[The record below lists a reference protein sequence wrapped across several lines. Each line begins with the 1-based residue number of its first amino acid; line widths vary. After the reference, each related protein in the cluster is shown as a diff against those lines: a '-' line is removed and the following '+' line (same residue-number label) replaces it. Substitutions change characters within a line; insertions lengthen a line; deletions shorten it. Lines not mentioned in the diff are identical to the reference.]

1 MKQGRLKMFK
11 RCWGCGH
18 LLECDGAAPS
28 DRLSLE
34 LEEFE
39 DLFKSPV
46 YATEP
51 NGLNLFVK

>member
-1 MKQGRLKMFK
+1 MFK